1 MCQKEALWHK
11 MAYRESDP
19 GNEIFGGKTMAIFS
33 NQATLTYNGSST
45 NSNIAYGEILDV
57 LVATKT
63 AVEGSYTP
71 GQLVTYVVT
80 LRNTGTGTLTGL
92 TVTDDLGGYLF
103 NGTTVYPLTYEA
115 GSAAMFVNGVPQAAP
130 AVAPGPPLVFTGI
143 SVPAGGDVVLVYQ
156 ARVNAYANPA
166 AGSTINNTVTVTG
179 DGLSAPIT
187 ATETVTADAAP
198 DLTISKSITP
208 TQVVDNDR
216 VTYTFV
222 IQNSGNEPVVATDNA
237 AITDTFD
244 PILTALTVTF
254 NGTAWTEGVQ
264 YNYDEATGL
273 FTTVP
278 GQILVPA
285 ATYTQDPVTG
295 VYSTNPGLATLVVT
309 GTI

>member
-1 MCQKEALWHK
+1 
-11 MAYRESDP
+11 
-19 GNEIFGGKTMAIFS
+19 MAIFT

-63 AVEGSYTP
+63 AVEGSYAP
-71 GQLVTYVVT
+71 GQIVTYVVT
-80 LRNTGTGTLTGL
+80 LRNTGNASLTGL
-92 TVTDDLGGYLF
+92 VVTDNLGGYDF
-103 NGTTVYPLTYEA
+103 NGATVYPLTYED
-115 GSAAMFVNGVPQAAP
+115 GSVALFTNGVPQAAP
-130 AVAPGPPLVFTGI
+130 TVTAGPPLVFSNIT
-143 SVPAGGDVVLVYQ
+143 VPAGGDTVIVYQ
-156 ARVNAYANPA
+156 AQANAFANPA
-166 AGSTINNTVTVTG
+166 VGGSIDNTVTVNG

-187 ATETVTADAAP
+187 ATETVVANATP
-198 DLTISKSITP
+198 LLTISKSITP
-208 TQVVDNDR
+208 SQVVDNDR

-222 IQNSGNEPVVATDNA
+222 IQNSGNQAVVATDDA

-254 NGTAWTEGVQ
+254 DGAAWTQGVQ
-264 YNYDEATGL
+264 YNYNEATGS
-273 FTTVP
+273 FATVP

-295 VYSTNPGLATLVVT
+295 AYTATPGIATLVVT